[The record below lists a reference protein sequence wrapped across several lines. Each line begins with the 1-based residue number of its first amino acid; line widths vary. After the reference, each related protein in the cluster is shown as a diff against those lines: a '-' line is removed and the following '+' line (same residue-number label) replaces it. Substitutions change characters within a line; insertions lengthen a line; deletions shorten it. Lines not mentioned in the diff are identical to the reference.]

1 VSTLAVAAI
10 SARLLAEATQQAGHT
25 AVALDLFGDQD
36 TQRACTQWLPIG
48 DPASMRIDGPRLL
61 AALAE
66 LARGGE
72 VAGWIAGS
80 GFEGQIDLLERGA
93 ALLPLIGTA
102 PAVVR
107 RVREAQSFFSAL
119 DRHGVAHPPVRYAA
133 PLDST
138 GWLAKDSGGCGG
150 WQVRAAS
157 SLAGKP
163 LPQGVYFQREVAGL
177 PMSATF
183 VANGHD
189 ARVLGFNRQIVRRFG
204 AQPFVFCG
212 VVGPLALDAALARE
226 LGDVARTLAAEFG
239 LRGLGSLDFMLDGDA
254 VAVLEVNPRPPA
266 SLALYLDRLPMQ
278 AHLRACLNSELST
291 AAKRST
297 GPVRGSEIVFARSP
311 LRLGDAAVRELAAWP
326 QCHDLPRAGSAF
338 AAGDPLCSLTA
349 QAGSADE
356 VIALLAAGR
365 EALLAHLETMN

>member
-1 VSTLAVAAI
+1 MSSLAVAAL
-10 SARLLAEATQQAGHT
+10 SARLLAEAAQQEGHT
-25 AVALDLFGDQD
+25 VVALDLFGDQD

-66 LARGGE
+66 LARSGD

-102 PAVVR
+102 PADVR
-107 RVREAQSFFSAL
+107 RVREPQSFFAGL
-119 DRHGVAHPPVRYAA
+119 DRHGIAHPPVQYAA
-133 PLDST
+133 PLDSA

-157 SLAGKP
+157 SLAGKA
-163 LPQGVYFQREVAGL
+163 LPQGAYFQRQVPGL

-189 ARVLGFNRQIVRRFG
+189 ARVFGFNRQIVRRFG
-204 AQPFVFCG
+204 AHPFVFCG
-212 VVGPLALDAALARE
+212 VVGPLALDAMLARE
-226 LGDVARTLAAEFG
+226 LGDVVRKLAAEFG
-239 LRGLGSLDFMLDGDA
+239 LRGLGGLDFMLDGEHFA
-254 VAVLEVNPRPPA
+254 LLEVNPRPPA

-278 AHLRACLNSELST
+278 AHLRACLHGELPDPAPGS
-291 AAKRST
+291 AA
-297 GPVRGSEIVFARSP
+297 PVRGSEIVFARSP
-311 LRLGDAAVRELAAWP
+311 LSLGDAAVRELAAWP

-349 QAGSADE
+349 QAGSADD
-356 VIALLAAGR
+356 VIALLAARR
-365 EALLAHLETMN
+365 EALLARMEELN

>member
-1 VSTLAVAAI
+1 MSTLAVAAV
-10 SARLLAEATQQAGHT
+10 SARLLAEAAQQAGHT
-25 AVALDLFGDQD
+25 VVALDLFGDQD

-48 DPASMRIDGPRLL
+48 EPASMRIDGPRLL
-61 AALAE
+61 GALAE
-66 LARGGE
+66 LARRGD

-93 ALLPLIGTA
+93 ALLPLIGAA
-102 PAVVR
+102 PAEVR
-107 RVREAQSFFSAL
+107 RVREPQSFFSGL
-119 DRHGVAHPPVRYAA
+119 ERHGIAHPPVRYAA
-133 PLDST
+133 PADSA

-157 SLAGKP
+157 SLAGQP
-163 LPQGVYFQREVAGL
+163 LPQGVYFQRQVTGL

-183 VANGHD
+183 VANGRD

-204 AQPFVFCG
+204 AHPFVFCG
-212 VVGPLALDAALARE
+212 VVGPLALDDALAR
-226 LGDVARTLAAEFG
+226 GIDDVVHKLAAEFG

-254 VAVLEVNPRPPA
+254 HAVLEVNPRPPA

-278 AHLRACLNSELST
+278 AHLRACRNGELPP
-291 AAKRST
+291 AAARST

-326 QCHDLPRAGSAF
+326 QCHDLPRVGGVFS
-338 AAGDPLCSLTA
+338 AGDPLCSLTA
-349 QAGSADE
+349 QGRSADE

-365 EALLAHLETMN
+365 EAVLARLETMN